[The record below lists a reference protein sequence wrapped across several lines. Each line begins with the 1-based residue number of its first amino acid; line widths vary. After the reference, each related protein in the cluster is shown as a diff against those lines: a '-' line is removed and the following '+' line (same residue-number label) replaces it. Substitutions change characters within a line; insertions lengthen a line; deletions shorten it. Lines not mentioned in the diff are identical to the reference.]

1 MSQWLFEKEDYRPV
15 SNNTAYVDKSIN
27 SLLKILSKIKYINT
41 GLKKKSYYFVNPFIK
56 FVFTLVL
63 VIMITYTRNFYS
75 LAYVFGVVLFLL
87 LNIHKNDVLKSV
99 NIGFIAFLGNLVVL
113 LPSILQGQN
122 NSGLIIFKSVL
133 MVLSLNIFIFTT
145 KWNHITR
152 ALKFLKIPDIFIF
165 IMDITIKYIVSF
177 AEISLEMLSALKIK
191 MIGHNK
197 NSNHN
202 FGVLGTVFLK
212 SKEQSEELYMAM
224 ECRGFTGEYRAFAN
238 FSFNKKDYVLTII
251 YLIFIMGYILVETLV
266 RTA

>member
-1 MSQWLFEKEDYRPV
+1 MSQWLFEKEDYHPV

-41 GLKKKSYYFVNPFIK
+41 GLKKKSYYFVNPLIK
-56 FVFTLVL
+56 FTFTLVL

-75 LAYVFGVVLFLL
+75 LAYIFGVVLFLL

-212 SKEQSEELYMAM
+212 SKEQSEELYTAM

-238 FSFNKKDYVLTII
+238 FSFNKKDYVLAII

>member
-1 MSQWLFEKEDYRPV
+1 
-15 SNNTAYVDKSIN
+15 
-27 SLLKILSKIKYINT
+27 
-41 GLKKKSYYFVNPFIK
+41 
-56 FVFTLVL
+56 
-63 VIMITYTRNFYS
+63 MITYTRNFYS

-99 NIGFIAFLGNLVVL
+99 NIGLIAFLGNLVVL

-152 ALKFLKIPDIFIF
+152 VLKFLKIPDIFIF

-197 NSNHN
+197 NSSHN

-212 SKEQSEELYMAM
+212 SKEQSEELYTAM
-224 ECRGFTGEYRAFAN
+224 ECRGFTGEYRAFTN

>member
-27 SLLKILSKIKYINT
+27 SLLKILSKIKYINS
-41 GLKKKSYYFVNPFIK
+41 GLKKKSYYFVNPLIK
-56 FVFTLVL
+56 FIFTLIF

-99 NIGFIAFLGNLVVL
+99 NIVFIAFLGNLVVL

-152 ALKFLKIPDIFIF
+152 VLKFLKIPDIFIF

-197 NSNHN
+197 NSSHN

-212 SKEQSEELYMAM
+212 
-224 ECRGFTGEYRAFAN
+224 
-238 FSFNKKDYVLTII
+238 
-251 YLIFIMGYILVETLV
+251 
-266 RTA
+266 

>member
-1 MSQWLFEKEDYRPV
+1 MSQWLFEKEDYHPV

-41 GLKKKSYYFVNPFIK
+41 GLKKKSYYFVNPLIK
-56 FVFTLVL
+56 FTFTLVL

-75 LAYVFGVVLFLL
+75 LAYVFGVVVFLL

-99 NIGFIAFLGNLVVL
+99 NIGLIAFLGNLVVL

-152 ALKFLKIPDIFIF
+152 VLK
-165 IMDITIKYIVSF
+165 
-177 AEISLEMLSALKIK
+177 
-191 MIGHNK
+191 
-197 NSNHN
+197 
-202 FGVLGTVFLK
+202 
-212 SKEQSEELYMAM
+212 
-224 ECRGFTGEYRAFAN
+224 
-238 FSFNKKDYVLTII
+238 
-251 YLIFIMGYILVETLV
+251 
-266 RTA
+266 